1 MTWQGP
7 PLGRGYLFGHVND
20 PYAAHPAVRGDL
32 LGPFSNEQFFASG
45 STREQE
51 ELARRKA
58 EHLESAE
65 HIAPQHSYPTYGR
78 SRYRTPDFSCE
89 VL

>member
-7 PLGRGYLFGHVND
+7 PIDRGHVYGHVND
-20 PYAAHPAVRGDL
+20 PYAAHPAVRGDMVGL
-32 LGPFSNEQFFASG
+32 SSDEFFASG

-65 HIAPQHSYPTYGR
+65 HIAPQHSYPSYGR
-78 SRYRTPDFSCE
+78 TR
-89 VL
+89 